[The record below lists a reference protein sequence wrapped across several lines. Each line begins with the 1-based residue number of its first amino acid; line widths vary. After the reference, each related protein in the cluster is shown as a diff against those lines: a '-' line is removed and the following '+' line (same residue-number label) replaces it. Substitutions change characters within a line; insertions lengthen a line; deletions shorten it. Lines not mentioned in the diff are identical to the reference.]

1 MWTKCRFTITIVS
14 TQKRIHF
21 TQHSIHFTFSKRFQR
36 SAFEIESDDRYLYRR
51 TVQLYEIFLL
61 MSLAASTVGFVVI

>member
-1 MWTKCRFTITIVS
+1 MSFYNYNSIYTETYS
-14 TQKRIHF
+14 LN

-61 MSLAASTVGFVVI
+61 MSLAASTVGFVVV